1 MIEQELQIPPGE
13 KLSYQEAWRNYRRR
27 RNLFGAI
34 PLTYV
39 PGVAV
44 TGVPLSRVF
53 QTEVPV
59 FVIATLWLLA
69 FAVFAGYL
77 QLWKCP
83 RCRKA
88 FFLKWWCRDPF
99 AEECVHCGLPKWA
112 GDPSRHT

>member
-1 MIEQELQIPPGE
+1 MNRSYKYVPGE

-27 RNLFGAI
+27 RNLFWAI
-34 PLTYV
+34 SLTYV

-69 FAVFAGYL
+69 FAV
-77 QLWKCP
+77 W
-83 RCRKA
+83 
-88 FFLKWWCRDPF
+88 
-99 AEECVHCGLPKWA
+99 LPVQEVTLA
-112 GDPSRHT
+112 LLRV